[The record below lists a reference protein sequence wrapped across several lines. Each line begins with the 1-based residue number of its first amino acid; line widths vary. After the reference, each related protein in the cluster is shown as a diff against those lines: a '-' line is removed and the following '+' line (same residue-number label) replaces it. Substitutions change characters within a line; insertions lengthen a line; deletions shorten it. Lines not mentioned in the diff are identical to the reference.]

1 MDVELKVVDRTS
13 IVAALDYSVNSS
25 KGWQAVLP
33 SDNIFDCPE
42 EGVSF
47 SVPGLPAGSH
57 QITVRATDAKGNQA
71 FESVLV
77 TVDATA
83 ATANDQRVETA
94 SYVRD
99 SCRGFEPCITPTRSA
114 K

>member
-1 MDVELKVVDRTS
+1 M
-13 IVAALDYSVNSS
+13 AALDYSVNSA

-33 SDNIFDCPE
+33 SDNIFDSPE

-47 SVPGLPAGSH
+47 SVPGLPAGTH

-77 TVDATA
+77 TVEGPAVKA
-83 ATANDQRVETA
+83 E
-94 SYVRD
+94 
-99 SCRGFEPCITPTRSA
+99 
-114 K
+114 